1 MHLSIYEYLFLFF
14 MIFLAGFVDSI
25 AGGGGLISLPAYLFL
40 GIPSHNALATN
51 KLSSSIGSIF
61 STFRYAKERYVVFE
75 IGIISA
81 IFSFL
86 GSFFGARLAL
96 LISDSYLKV
105 IISVLIVFA
114 GAFMLM
120 NKRKKVISKIPKTSF
135 KKKFFIS
142 SFIGFIIGMYDGFFG
157 PGTGTFL
164 IIMYTSFLSFDS
176 ISASATAKI
185 VNLSSNISALIAF
198 LINGKVLFHIGLPAA
213 FFGILGNWIGSGI
226 AIKKGDKIIKPIVL
240 VILFL
245 VVFKSLRELI

>member
-1 MHLSIYEYLFLFF
+1 MHLSIFEYLFLFF
-14 MIFLAGFVDSI
+14 MIFFAGFVDSI

-61 STFRYAKERYVVFE
+61 SAFRYSKEKYVIFDV
-75 IGIISA
+75 GIISA
-81 IFSFL
+81 IFSIL
-86 GSFFGARLAL
+86 GSFLGAKLAL

-105 IISVLIVFA
+105 MISVLIVIA
-114 GAFMLM
+114 GVFMLL
-120 NKRKKVISKIPKTSF
+120 NKGRKVISKMPEISF

-142 SFIGFIIGMYDGFFG
+142 SSIGFIIGMYDGFFG

-185 VNLSSNISALIAF
+185 VNLSSNISALITF
-198 LINGKVLFHIGLPAA
+198 LINDKVLFYIGLPAA
-213 FFGILGNWIGSGI
+213 FFGILGNWIGSGL